1 MDDKLFQGN
10 IINFKKCMNTLFEN
24 DGLLS
29 KRNYN
34 ISDFEMPTNIDE
46 IIDKCFYKLIF
57 RNNLEENKFI
67 VILFTNTINIT
78 SKNFKF
84 IDIENFLTNLH
95 NTINESFDTNY
106 EQKELNINLFII
118 VTKVIKVNI
127 QIITRKLLNKIKLYT
142 EFNNINVE
150 SFIYK
155 ELLFNITKHV
165 LIPNNIKILSESEKK
180 SLKLKYNL
188 SNYLNIPHINTLD
201 PLSKFYGLVCGNII
215 RIVKNSSNAGFY
227 ITYRIAK

>member
-10 IINFKKCMNTLFEN
+10 IVNFKKCMNTLFES

-29 KRNYN
+29 KRNYD
-34 ISDFEMPTNIDE
+34 ISNFEMPTNIDE
-46 IIDKCFYKLIF
+46 IIDNCFYKLIF

-67 VILFTNTINIT
+67 IILFTNTINIT

-95 NTINESFDTNY
+95 NTINETFDTNY
-106 EQKELNINLFII
+106 QQKELNINLFII

-127 QIITRKLLNKIKLYT
+127 QIVTRKLVNKIKLYT
-142 EFNNINVE
+142 DYNNINIE

-165 LIPNNIKILSESEKK
+165 LIPNNIKILSESEKE

-188 SNYLNIPHINTLD
+188 SNYFNIPHINTSD
-201 PLSKFYGLVCGNII
+201 PLSKFYGLVYGNII
-215 RIVKNSSNAGFY
+215 RIIRNSSNSGYY

>member
-1 MDDKLFQGN
+1 MDEKLFQRN

-29 KRNYN
+29 KRNYD

-46 IIDKCFYKLIF
+46 IIDNCFYKLIF

-67 VILFTNTINIT
+67 VILFTNTINII

-84 IDIENFLTNLH
+84 IDIEHFLTNLH
-95 NTINESFDTNY
+95 NTINETFDTNY

-127 QIITRKLLNKIKLYT
+127 QITTIKLLNKIKLYT
-142 EFNNINVE
+142 EFNNINIE

-188 SNYLNIPHINTLD
+188 SNYLNIPHINKLD

>member
-10 IINFKKCMNTLFEN
+10 IINFKKCMNTLFES
-24 DGLLS
+24 DGLLK
-29 KRNYN
+29 KRNYD
-34 ISDFEMPTNIDE
+34 ISNFEMPTNIEE
-46 IIDKCFYKLIF
+46 IINNCFYKLIF
-57 RNNLEENKFI
+57 RNKSQENKFI

-84 IDIENFLTNLH
+84 IDIENFLKNLH
-95 NTINESFDTNY
+95 STINETFDTDY

-127 QIITRKLLNKIKLYT
+127 QIVTRKLVNKIKLYT
-142 EFNNINVE
+142 EYNNINID

-165 LIPNNIKILSESEKK
+165 LIPNNIKILSETEKEL
-180 SLKLKYNL
+180 LKLKYNL
-188 SNYLNIPHINTLD
+188 SNYLNIPHINILD

-215 RIVKNSSNAGFY
+215 RIIRNSSNAGYY